1 MKEYTLDGVWD
12 DADGLEVTYVGVD
25 LSEEMINRVVAGN
38 SDDNAFTDTVE
49 AESVAEAFQA
59 LAESLDAYSVW
70 DCRGAKARRVYTQ
83 PEDGD
88 DA

>member
-12 DADGLEVTYVGVD
+12 DAGGLEVTYVGVD
-25 LSEEMINRVVAGN
+25 LSEATIEGVVAGN
-38 SDDNAFTDTVE
+38 SDGNAFTDTVE
-49 AESVAEAFQA
+49 AESESEAFRA

-70 DCRGAKARRVYTQ
+70 DCRGAKGRRVYTQ
-83 PEDGD
+83 PED

>member
-1 MKEYTLDGVWD
+1 MDGVWD

-25 LSEEMINRVVAGN
+25 LSEETIRGVVEGN
-38 SDDNAFTDTVE
+38 SSNNAFTETVE
-49 AESVAEAFQA
+49 AENEAEAFRA
-59 LAESLDAYSVW
+59 LAESLDASSVW
-70 DCRGAKARRVYTQ
+70 DCRGAKPQRVYTQ